1 MKKFLLSAL
10 VAAAVGVSAFQMA
23 TPGAVT
29 TKQTVS
35 SAKAENLQSYK
46 VSMEESKI
54 TWIGRKVG
62 GEHTG
67 NIKLATGSML
77 FDRFNLRGGTFIM
90 DMTTITC
97 NDLQGGSNE
106 RLVKHLRSDDFFSV
120 EKNPTASFAITNL
133 APKQNAKAGTAN
145 YTVTGT
151 LTIKG
156 ISNEISFPALVIVKK
171 GVATTKATLKFDRTK
186 WDIKFRSGNFFENL
200 GDKAIQDDVELQ
212 LELVA
217 KEQVAAKKD
226 KKADKKE
233 KVARS

>member
-1 MKKFLLSAL
+1 MKKVLLSTL
-10 VAAAVGVSAFQMA
+10 VAAAIGVSAFQMA
-23 TPGAVT
+23 TPGTTRKASIAPTAV
-29 TKQTVS
+29 
-35 SAKAENLQSYK
+35 AENLQTYK

-62 GEHTG
+62 GEHNG

-77 FDRFNLRGGTFIM
+77 FDRFTLRGGTFIM

-120 EKNPTASFAITNL
+120 DKNPTASFAITNL

-156 ISNEISFPALVIVKK
+156 ISNEISFPALVTVKK
-171 GVATTKATLKFDRTK
+171 GVATAKATLKFDRTK
-186 WDIKFRSGNFFENL
+186 WDIKFRSGNFFENI

-217 KEQVAAKKD
+217 KEQVAAKKE
-226 KKADKKE
+226 KADKKE
-233 KVARS
+233 KVAKS